1 MIKLLV
7 CDDHDMVRT
16 GLIRAL
22 QTGRQFQVLAEA
34 ATADALLELV
44 AAKTEADVLLL
55 DLNLGGAGLAAG
67 IQLISKVCA
76 LNQELP
82 ILVVSMH
89 NDPEVVRSALGAGA
103 RGYVTKESAFDVL
116 EDAIRNLHQGRR
128 FLDPNLVEPMVMT
141 SPQSQHAPWDAALTK
156 REREVMVML
165 VTGQRVSEIASG
177 MGLSIKTV
185 STHKVRLMEK
195 LNIANNADLVK
206 LGVLHKINL

>member
-22 QTGRQFQVLAEA
+22 QTDGQFQVLAEA
-34 ATADALLELV
+34 ASAEALLALV
-44 AAKTEADVLLL
+44 ASQTEAEVLLL

-67 IQLISKVCA
+67 IKLISKVCA
-76 LNQELP
+76 SNAKLP

-103 RGYVTKESAFDVL
+103 MGYVTKESAFDVL
-116 EDAIRNLHQGRR
+116 EEAIRSLHQGRR
-128 FLDPNLVEPMVMT
+128 FLDPNLVEPMLMKSQR
-141 SPQSQHAPWDAALTK
+141 SPNVPWDAALTK

-165 VTGQRVSEIASG
+165 VAGERVSEIALN
-177 MGLSIKTV
+177 MGLSIKTI

-195 LNIANNADLVK
+195 LNMANNADLVR
-206 LGVLHKINL
+206 LGVLHKVHL

>member
-16 GLIRAL
+16 GMIRAL
-22 QTGRQFQVLAEA
+22 QTEGQFEVLAEA
-34 ATADALLELV
+34 ASAEALLTLV
-44 AAKTEADVLLL
+44 ATKAEAEVLLL
-55 DLNLGGAGLAAG
+55 DLNLGGTGLAAG

-76 LNQELP
+76 IKPKLP

-116 EDAIRNLHQGRR
+116 EDAIRHLHQGHR
-128 FLDPNLVEPMVMT
+128 FLDQNLVEPLLMK
-141 SPQSQHAPWDAALTK
+141 SQRSLNAPWDAALTK

-165 VTGQRVSEIASG
+165 VAGERVSEIALS
-177 MGLSIKTV
+177 MGLSIKTI

-206 LGVLHKINL
+206 LGVLHKVNV